1 MAGKEG
7 QKNRF
12 WSDEGK
18 VATRA
23 QARVPSEFPGD
34 QFPGKRWR
42 PARRRGCLAQHTLI
56 FSFSIVATRAQA
68 RVPRGLSADF
78 SLN

>member
-18 VATRA
+18 VATRT

-42 PARRRGCLAQHTLI
+42 PARRRGCLEGLAPIFHSIDKTLNV
-56 FSFSIVATRAQA
+56 FFRTF
-68 RVPRGLSADF
+68 P
-78 SLN
+78 